1 MANPGQRKL
10 RQYQGL
16 WLEIAKAEADK
27 PVSIRCHG
35 SFVRC
40 LIQAVRKEKSIANVT
55 RRNLDLPRYGEL
67 ECTVSEDKT
76 DKKFRKI
83 TFTLAYNGDHL

>member
-1 MANPGQRKL
+1 MADTGQRKL

-16 WLEIAKAEADK
+16 WLEIAKADLDK

-40 LIQAVRKEKSIANVT
+40 LIQAVRKEKSIANVM
-55 RRNLDLPRYGEL
+55 RKNLDMPRYGEL
-67 ECTVSEDKT
+67 VCTVVEDKQ